1 MGATTSVLNQ
11 VRYDKASFN
20 DHSPHLYWPS
30 LWGNAKPAI
39 DGNAWLAKIRQQK
52 DRLQSARHAR
62 YDYEYDDEDRYDVDN
77 TDEEGGVYDSGNS
90 EDWNDNDEA
99 LYDDAAKYGIDSK
112 LADQ

>member
-1 MGATTSVLNQ
+1 MKKSITLIIAFILFIGN
-11 VRYDKASFN
+11 FN
-20 DHSPHLYWPS
+20 II
-30 LWGNAKPAI
+30 NA
-39 DGNAWLAKIRQQK
+39 QT
-52 DRLQSARHAR
+52 
-62 YDYEYDDEDRYDVDN
+62 VDN